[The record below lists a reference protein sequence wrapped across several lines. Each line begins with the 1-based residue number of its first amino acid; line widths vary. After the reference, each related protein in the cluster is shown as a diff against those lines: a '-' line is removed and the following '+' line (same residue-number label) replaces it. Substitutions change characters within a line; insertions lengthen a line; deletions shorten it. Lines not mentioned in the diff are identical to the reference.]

1 MGQGRARRFIP
12 WRKAGACAPVFRHRP
27 DHRSGAWYAPFRSP
41 PRVGLTR
48 KRPFARLVPGA
59 RGGAT
64 PRSGRARWA
73 PRGAGVRE
81 IVTPDGRLV
90 LTEAALAAIA
100 RAAALRCPGV
110 AGTAPSGLPGEIRG
124 LLLGE
129 ADAARGGAGV
139 EVDLDADHLGVV
151 VDIIVLYGAH
161 IPSVATAV
169 VAAVADD
176 LAAQAGIRPR
186 RLQVRVQGVRRSGVD
201 AEARGRT
208 PPRAFLQGP
217 PADDSAG
224 GKGPA
229 GRDG

>member
-1 MGQGRARRFIP
+1 M
-12 WRKAGACAPVFRHRP
+12 
-27 DHRSGAWYAPFRSP
+27 
-41 PRVGLTR
+41 
-48 KRPFARLVPGA
+48 
-59 RGGAT
+59 
-64 PRSGRARWA
+64 
-73 PRGAGVRE
+73 
-81 IVTPDGRLV
+81 V

-129 ADAARGGAGV
+129 ADAARGGAGI

-151 VDIIVLYGAH
+151 VDVVVLYGAH
-161 IPSVATAV
+161 IPGVATAV

-186 RLQVRVQGVRRSGVD
+186 RLQVRVQGVRRGDAD
-201 AEARGRT
+201 AEARGRI
-208 PPRAFLQGP
+208 PPPASLQGP
-217 PADDSAG
+217 LGDDPAAR
-224 GKGPA
+224 KGPG